1 MWSGC
6 PEELGLLG
14 MADPKENG
22 VGRVLSEAG
31 KSLVVTLIDSQLLA
45 TVLTRACSIVEG
57 SRQLRKKED
66 TKPTRND

>member
-1 MWSGC
+1 MDGQAHWQAC
-6 PEELGLLG
+6 EPVFPFAAPQE
-14 MADPKENG
+14 
-22 VGRVLSEAG
+22 GRVLSEAG